1 MARITLYRQRCVPG
15 ILTGGSSAITRGVQH
30 KAGSMSTVT
39 KTRARVTY
47 YVTLAL
53 GIGRKGYFNPFP
65 GLLIGY
71 DETCLCD
78 RESVDVSDV
87 TDERASFV
95 IKRLQF
101 HHNLGGTRTTA
112 WDGA

>member
-1 MARITLYRQRCVPG
+1 MKHLSELKSRAADAHTPAFQVASG
-15 ILTGGSSAITRGVQH
+15 AVV
-30 KAGSMSTVT
+30 K
-39 KTRARVTY
+39 KKARVTY
-47 YVTLAL
+47 DVTLAL

-65 GLLIGY
+65 GFLIGY
-71 DETCLCD
+71 DETRLCD
-78 RESVDVSDV
+78 RESVELFDV
-87 TDERASFV
+87 TDEQASFG